1 MKFPPV
7 FVVNLETST
16 DRRKFIS
23 DQLDKLGIPFE
34 IFPAVDGRKLPQAEV
49 DAGYDSEGSVS
60 FFGRELTRGEI
71 GCSWSHL
78 NIYRKMVEDNIEEAM
93 ILEDD
98 VILCDELPEILSREP
113 EFPED
118 WELMFLSHNNAV
130 SSVWDRQRLFGKYH
144 IVRFVEN
151 PNWTS
156 GYLIKLS
163 GAKKLLAAGFPIRMP
178 ADWLTGN
185 RLGIDVRLY
194 GIKPVCIPQ
203 NKEFQETISGRFEL
217 NRENWFGSTGGD
229 RSPVSAV
236 IEFYRGLK
244 RKSRFFKSFANGV
257 KNMRRIKF
265 FFRQFRRVR

>member
-34 IFPAVDGRKLPQAEV
+34 IFPATNGRKLTKWEISN
-49 DAGYDSEGSVS
+49 YDSAGAIKSC
-60 FFGRELTRGEI
+60 GREMTPGEI
-71 GCSWSHL
+71 GCSYSHL
-78 NIYRKMVEDNIEEAM
+78 YIYKKMLDENIEQAL

-130 SSVWDRQRLFGKYH
+130 SSVWDRKKLFGRYH
-144 IVRFVEN
+144 IVKFVEH
-151 PNWTS
+151 PCWTS
-156 GYLIKLS
+156 GYILKKS
-163 GAKKLLAAGFPIRMP
+163 GAEKLFDYGFPIRMP
-178 ADWLTGN
+178 ADLLTGDLYN
-185 RLGIDVRLY
+185 TGVKIY

-203 NKEFQETISGRFEL
+203 NKEFEETISGRFEL
-217 NRENWFGSTGGD
+217 NKESWFANSGRKKKLIYKAID
-229 RSPVSAV
+229 
-236 IEFYRGLK
+236 FYRQLK
-244 RKSRFFKSFANGV
+244 RKNKLFKKIADSVKNAGRLKYFFK
-257 KNMRRIKF
+257 
-265 FFRQFRRVR
+265 QFRRSEN

>member
-7 FVVNLETST
+7 FVVNLESSA
-16 DRRKFIS
+16 DRREFIS
-23 DQLDKLGIPFE
+23 AQLDKLGIPFE
-34 IFPAVDGRKLPQAEV
+34 IFPAVDGRKLPQEEV
-49 DAGYDSEGSVS
+49 DAGYDAAGSVS

-78 NIYRKMVEDNIEEAM
+78 NIYRRMVEDKIEEALV
-93 ILEDD
+93 LEDD
-98 VILCDELPEILSREP
+98 VILCDELPEILKREA
-113 EFPED
+113 EFPGD

-130 SSVWDRQRLFGKYH
+130 SSVWDRQKLFGPYH

-156 GYLIKLS
+156 GYLIRLS
-163 GAKKLLAAGFPIRMP
+163 GAAKLLEAGFPIRMP

-217 NRENWFGSTGGD
+217 NKENWFGSTGRG

-244 RKSRFFKSFANGV
+244 RKSPVFKKLADGI
-257 KNMRRIKF
+257 KNLRRIKYF
-265 FFRQFRRVR
+265 LRQFRRVR